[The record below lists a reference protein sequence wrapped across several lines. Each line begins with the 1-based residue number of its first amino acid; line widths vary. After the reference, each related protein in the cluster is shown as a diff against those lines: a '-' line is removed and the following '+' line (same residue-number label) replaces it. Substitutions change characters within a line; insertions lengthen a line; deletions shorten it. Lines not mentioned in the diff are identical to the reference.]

1 MKMMMVSNMKMMMV
15 SNIKIL
21 IVLLLLVEM
30 VTFSSFS
37 FWLFFVCWKM
47 ILFVLKII
55 VIVFSFNNCW
65 VKSSVHLNT
74 SFSKIV
80 CSKIDRLFNK
90 IVCSPKNDRF
100 LVKTSSFSKGLVQT
114 NFRLIKTTISF
125 TKSVGK
131 FLWSLKNDCFIK
143 FGRTINYCFS
153 CTFSKSIVLWT
164 IRSYILFYF
173 IWTIPLFSNN
183 FPRFKK
189 CCLYT
194 KTMSISSP
202 WYIYLVCLVLSI
214 TGVKIMI
221 QVKIMETKL
230 ELKWGKLHV

>member
-37 FWLFFVCWKM
+37 FCLFFVCWKM
-47 ILFVLKII
+47 ILFV
-55 VIVFSFNNCW
+55 
-65 VKSSVHLNT
+65 HQ
-74 SFSKIV
+74 
-80 CSKIDRLFNK
+80 
-90 IVCSPKNDRF
+90 KNDCF
-100 LVKTSSFSKGLVQT
+100 LVKTSSFSKGLVQK

-164 IRSYILFYF
+164 IRSYILCYF

>member
-1 MKMMMVSNMKMMMV
+1 MMMIISNMKMMMVSNMKMMMV

-37 FWLFFVCWKM
+37 FCLFFVCWKM

-100 LVKTSSFSKGLVQT
+100 LVKTSSFSKGLVQK

-164 IRSYILFYF
+164 ILNVRTSFVILSERYHCSQIIF
-173 IWTIPLFSNN
+173 
-183 FPRFKK
+183 
-189 CCLYT
+189 
-194 KTMSISSP
+194 
-202 WYIYLVCLVLSI
+202 LVLKNVVCTPKRCPSLAPGTYI
-214 TGVKIMI
+214 
-221 QVKIMETKL
+221 
-230 ELKWGKLHV
+230 